1 MIKLLAPGETRSET
15 LADGSTV
22 TMEWTCN
29 GSYVQVTHR
38 DADRTIRF
46 NRNFAHD
53 FDAVR
58 RYDELTA

>member
-1 MIKLLAPGETRSET
+1 MTKLLAPGETRTQT

-22 TMEWTCN
+22 TMGWTIN

-38 DADRTIRF
+38 DAEGNIRF
-46 NRNFAHD
+46 NRNYAHD

-58 RYDELTA
+58 KYDELTA